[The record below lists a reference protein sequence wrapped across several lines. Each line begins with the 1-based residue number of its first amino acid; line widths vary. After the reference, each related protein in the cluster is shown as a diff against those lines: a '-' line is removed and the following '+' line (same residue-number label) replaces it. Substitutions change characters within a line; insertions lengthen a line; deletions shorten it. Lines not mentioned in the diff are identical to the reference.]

1 MPITATKREPK
12 QLGTWC
18 RGGIEQDV
26 IVVAFDVGKEG
37 DPSLSDF
44 SRTDVFCSGALEE
57 EGEDPGGA
65 LPARA
70 GPLALPA
77 APTGVGHCP
86 SLQGWPQLSAQP
98 QPLLRGLGVLGQPTP
113 QHPSAGRSW
122 SFTLCLLSGCV
133 ISE

>member
-1 MPITATKREPK
+1 M
-12 QLGTWC
+12 
-18 RGGIEQDV
+18 
-26 IVVAFDVGKEG
+26 VAFDVGKED

-44 SRTDVFCSGALEE
+44 SRTDVFCFGALEE

-65 LPARA
+65 LPAKA

-98 QPLLRGLGVLGQPTP
+98 QPLLRGSGVLGQPTP
-113 QHPSAGRSW
+113 QHPSAGPSR
-122 SFTLCLLSGCV
+122 SFTLCLLLPGCV